1 MNQGLLS
8 AGWAEPGHAPG
19 GCTGEHEAPQP
30 PLEQARCH
38 SPTGESPGKGKQ
50 TQETRNTPSAGRGC
64 LFQSCFPTQS
74 SASPGR
80 RNKTASDLT
89 HPQETPAAPSHLCQQ
104 PPDGSPRLSPSSPT
118 PRGAGSPPSPPGRV
132 QPPPRHP
139 PGEIGPV
146 PPAVRHRGFTS
157 LREPPKPAL
166 ASRPRRRRTHGDLR
180 CSGREGLPARLFPCA
195 PLPCLQPVYHHAASH
210 GLLSTLTEARL

>member
-1 MNQGLLS
+1 MS
-8 AGWAEPGHAPG
+8 TKPRSHPCSKPGATAHRRKSNRPRDQ
-19 GCTGEHEAPQP
+19 EHTQRG
-30 PLEQARCH
+30 ARM
-38 SPTGESPGKGKQ
+38 P
-50 TQETRNTPSAGRGC
+50 
-64 LFQSCFPTQS
+64 FQSCFPTQS
-74 SASPGR
+74 SVSPGR

-89 HPQETPAAPSHLCQQ
+89 HPRETPAAPSHLRKQ
-104 PPDGSPRLSPSSPT
+104 PPDGSPRLSSSSPT

-146 PPAVRHRGFTS
+146 PPAERHPGFTS
-157 LREPPKPAL
+157 LRELPKPAQ
-166 ASRPRRRRTHGDLR
+166 ASRPRRRRIHGDLR